1 MAAKHAHC
9 TITIKGN
16 VLAKILEL
24 PAEYSIYNVEGVNNN
39 DDARITIAKTISK
52 KESEDLASISH
63 SKHVFEH
70 IESLLRKK
78 GVV

>member
-1 MAAKHAHC
+1 M
-9 TITIKGN
+9 
-16 VLAKILEL
+16 
-24 PAEYSIYNVEGVNNN
+24 NNN
-39 DDARITIAKTISK
+39 DDARIIIAKTISK